1 MGNLEEMEKL
11 QAKSKVF
18 PIDVKEG
25 VTANLEIHPLGLD
38 DMKLL
43 SAKEDMSMAEMS
55 ENAKKLISVSLKIPE
70 DNVKM
75 DIKFMEDVM
84 NAIMNLNGFDKED
97 MKKTGIKTFIDKK
110 KEQLAN
116 EKSS

>member
-1 MGNLEEMEKL
+1 MSNIEELEKL
-11 QAKSKVF
+11 QAKSKLY
-18 PIDVKEG
+18 PIAVSDS

-38 DMKLL
+38 EMKLL
-43 SAKEDMSMAEMS
+43 SAKENMNMAEMS
-55 ENAKKLISVSLKIPE
+55 DNAKKLISVSLKVPE
-70 DNVKM
+70 ASVKM

-97 MKKTGIKTFIDKK
+97 MSKTGIKNFIEQK

-116 EKSS
+116 EKSN